1 MLNPISV
8 LQSKFIVPEISAKTM
23 SNPIK
28 NMGLQSDVFV
38 RSTANI
44 SFTSVDDTKEGRAI
58 RELGGVPCPYTG
70 VPIIN
75 GKEVS
80 HLNKKTLSGTA
91 QESVALL
98 KPFEDRM
105 QPVEK
110 QVFGIIE
117 RLSKKN
123 PRKNLRQVLDL
134 VRPEHLENIKNHEV
148 NVLNKMSEVKIN
160 DEKDS
165 DKVFNLLYES
175 KGIIDKQDANYIF
188 RRRRFMEKLEGI
200 TSTMKEQD
208 KAQQLKDMAEE
219 LPRAHDTV
227 SSFIVKFT
235 QKDPNTKKEKES
247 WQIGQALVAS
257 SVGSIE
263 HIRCR
268 HPKDGSEPGANNI
281 SNYIYA
287 SKAANS
293 LRGNMPLPQWIE
305 KHPEVKG
312 YMQQYMDGVIEKI
325 NNKQAMKGFRAY
337 PVVVAKTLEKE
348 SNGMIKLD
356 TSKLKVSKQEVNE
369 ALIKYGFKHGSDK
382 IYRKTPETI
391 SGRFS
396 MVA

>member
-8 LQSKFIVPEISAKTM
+8 LQSKFIVPDYSAKTM
-23 SNPIK
+23 SNPVK
-28 NMGLQSDVFV
+28 NTGLQADVFV
-38 RSTANI
+38 RSAANI
-44 SFTSVDDTKEGRAI
+44 SFTSVDDTKEGKAI

-80 HLNKKTLSGTA
+80 HLNKNTLSGTA

-117 RLSKKN
+117 GLSKKN
-123 PRKNLRQVLDL
+123 PKKNLRQVLDL
-134 VRPEHLENIKNHEV
+134 VRPQHLENIKTHEIEI
-148 NVLNKMSEVKIN
+148 LDKMYDVKIE
-160 DEKDS
+160 DKKDS

-175 KGIIDKQDANYIF
+175 KDIIDKQDANYIF
-188 RRRRFMEKLEGI
+188 RRRRFMEKLDGI
-200 TSTMKEQD
+200 TANMKEQD
-208 KAQQLKDMAEE
+208 KAQQLKDIAEE

-247 WQIGQALVAS
+247 WQIGQALVSS

-268 HPKDGSEPGANNI
+268 HPKDGSEPGANDI

-293 LRGNMPLPQWIE
+293 LRGNTPLPQWIK

-312 YMQQYMDGVIEKI
+312 YMQQYMDAVIEKI
-325 NNKQAMKGFRAY
+325 NKKEAMKNFRAY
-337 PVVVAKTLEKE
+337 PIIVSKTLERE
-348 SNGMIKLD
+348 SEGMIKLD

-369 ALIKYGFKHGSDK
+369 ALIKYGFKDGSHRVHK
-382 IYRKTPETI
+382 KTEDRVP
-391 SGRFS
+391 GRFS

>member
-1 MLNPISV
+1 M
-8 LQSKFIVPEISAKTM
+8 LQSKFIIPEFSAKAV

-28 NMGLQSDVFV
+28 NTALQADTFV
-38 RSTANI
+38 RSKANI

-117 RLSKKN
+117 TLSKKN
-123 PRKNLRQVLDL
+123 PKKNLRQVLDI
-134 VRPEHLENIKNHEV
+134 VRPEHLENIKNIET
-148 NVLNKMSEVKIN
+148 NVLNKMSEIKIN

-175 KGIIDKQDANYIF
+175 KNIIDKQDANYIF
-188 RRRRFMEKLEGI
+188 RRRRFMEKLDGI

-208 KAQQLKDMAEE
+208 KAQQLKDLAEE

-235 QKDPNTKKEKES
+235 QKDPNTKKEKEP
-247 WQIGQALVAS
+247 WQIGQALVQS

-305 KHPEVKG
+305 KHPEVKDN
-312 YMQQYMDGVIEKI
+312 MQKYMDGVIEKI

-337 PVVVAKTLEKE
+337 PIVVAKTIEKE

-369 ALIKYGFKHGSDK
+369 ALIRYGLKESS
-382 IYRKTPETI
+382 IRASRKSQEYIP
-391 SGRFS
+391 GKFS
-396 MVA
+396 LVA

>member
-8 LQSKFIVPEISAKTM
+8 LQSKFIVPEISAKTT

-28 NMGLQSDVFV
+28 NTGLQADVFV
-38 RSTANI
+38 RSASNI

-80 HLNKKTLSGTA
+80 HLNRNTLSGTA

-105 QPVEK
+105 QPVER

-117 RLSKKN
+117 TLSKKN
-123 PRKNLRQVLDL
+123 PKKNLRQVLDI
-134 VRPEHLENIKNHEV
+134 VRPEHLENIKNIETD
-148 NVLNKMSEVKIN
+148 VLNKMSEIKIN
-160 DEKDS
+160 DKKDS

-175 KGIIDKQDANYIF
+175 KTIIDKQDANYIF

-200 TSTMKEQD
+200 TAGMKEKD
-208 KAQQLKDMAEE
+208 KAQQLSDLAEE

-293 LRGNMPLPQWIE
+293 LRGNMPLPQWIK
-305 KHPEVKG
+305 KHPEVKD

-325 NNKQAMKGFRAY
+325 NNKQAMKNFKAY
-337 PVVVAKTLEKE
+337 PVIVAMTLEKE
-348 SNGMIKLD
+348 SEGLIKLD

-369 ALIKYGFKHGSDK
+369 ALVRYGLKEGSHK
-382 IYRKTPETI
+382 VHRKTPEQV
-391 SGRFS
+391 SKGLS
-396 MVA
+396 LVA

>member
-1 MLNPISV
+1 MLNPINV
-8 LQSKFIVPEISAKTM
+8 LQSKFIVPEISAKTT

-28 NMGLQSDVFV
+28 NTGLQKDVFV
-38 RSTANI
+38 RSASNI

-80 HLNKKTLSGTA
+80 HLNRNTLEGTA

-98 KPFEDRM
+98 KPFESRM
-105 QPVEK
+105 QPVER

-117 RLSKKN
+117 TLSKKN
-123 PRKNLRQVLDL
+123 PKKNLRQVLDI
-134 VRPEHLENIKNHEV
+134 VRPEHLENIKEIET
-148 NVLNKMSEVKIN
+148 NVLDKMSTIKIN
-160 DEKDS
+160 DKNDS

-175 KGIIDKQDANYIF
+175 KSIIDKQDANYIF

-200 TSTMKEQD
+200 TANMKEQD
-208 KAQQLKDMAEE
+208 KAQQLSALAEE

-268 HPKDGSEPGANNI
+268 HPKDGSEPGANDI

-293 LRGNMPLPQWIE
+293 LRGNMPLPQWIK

-312 YMQQYMDGVIEKI
+312 YMQQYIDAVIEKI
-325 NNKQAMKGFRAY
+325 NNKEAMKNFRAY
-337 PVVVAKTLEKE
+337 PIIVAKTLEKE
-348 SNGMIKLD
+348 SEGMIKLD
-356 TSKLKVSKQEVNE
+356 TSKLKVSKQEVSE
-369 ALIKYGFKHGSDK
+369 AMIRYGFKKGAEK
-382 IYRKTPETI
+382 IHRKTQEYVPGT
-391 SGRFS
+391 FS
-396 MVA
+396 LVA